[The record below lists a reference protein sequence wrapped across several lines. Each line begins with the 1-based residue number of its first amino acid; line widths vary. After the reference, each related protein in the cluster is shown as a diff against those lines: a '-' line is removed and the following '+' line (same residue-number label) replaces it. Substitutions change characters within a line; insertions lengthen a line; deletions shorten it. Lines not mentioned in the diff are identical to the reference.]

1 MPASRSTAWPLKLLL
16 GCTVALGLFGLLL
29 GGLELGLRL
38 CGYGHSPHFARTE
51 KAADGTVWLRE
62 NRWVTAPFFAPEIIR
77 RPQPFR
83 IPAAKAPG
91 TYRVFVLGSSAA
103 MGDPEASF
111 SLARVLDVLLREAH
125 PEIRFEIVNAGITAI
140 NSTVVRG
147 IAADCAALQPDL
159 FIVYEGNNEVIGPFG
174 PGTVFAPF
182 LGSPAAV
189 RASVAVRRSR
199 TGQLLA
205 ATARSFGRD
214 RAAPADW
221 GGMGMFL
228 RHGIAAG
235 DPRLAATRELFR
247 ENLAAIADSGRSA
260 GATVF
265 LCTVAT
271 NRREF
276 APFLSLH
283 RPALDAAA
291 LARWQSAFDAGL
303 AALGAGNPRAAVE
316 QFRVAA
322 AIDDRH
328 AETAYLLGRALL
340 ETGDAENGRANL
352 QRALDLDAL
361 RFRTDSQ
368 LNAVV
373 RSFAATPGDGL
384 RVIDLARAA
393 DSASPGGVTGD
404 ELLYE
409 HVHLNIRGTYL
420 LARELCGPIEEDL
433 RRRGLVRAE
442 TPAPTWAELPLV
454 RDRLAYTVYEQGLIV
469 RELLARFAKPPF
481 SAQRDNDARLSRY
494 RTMDRTVSLLLQQPE
509 TRADLARRYAA
520 ARAARPDDW
529 VLGRNAGMALVAT
542 GQPAEGLP
550 LLEQAVAAI
559 PDDPDTL
566 FALAQAHRALSEAS
580 KADAVFARL
589 RSLEPRYPGLP
600 VEQGATAGKTD

>member
-1 MPASRSTAWPLKLLL
+1 MPSSRPPAWPLKLLL
-16 GCTVALGLFGLLL
+16 GCTVALALFALLL

-38 CGYGHSPHFARTE
+38 CGYGHSPHFARTA
-51 KAADGTVWLRE
+51 KADDGTIWLRE

-83 IPAAKAPG
+83 IPAAKEPG

-111 SLARVLDVLLREAH
+111 SLARALDVLLRDAH

-159 FIVYEGNNEVIGPFG
+159 FIIYEGNNEVIGPFG
-174 PGTVFAPF
+174 PGTVFTPF
-182 LGSPAAV
+182 LGSPTAV
-189 RASVAVRRSR
+189 RASVALKRSR

-205 ATARSFGRD
+205 ATARYLGRGKSS
-214 RAAPADW
+214 PTDW

-228 RHGIAAG
+228 QHGIAAD
-235 DPRLAATRELFR
+235 DPRLSVTRELFR
-247 ENLAAIADSGRSA
+247 ENLVAIADSGRAA
-260 GATVF
+260 GAAVF

-271 NRREF
+271 NRRDF

-283 RPALDAAA
+283 KSGLDAAS
-291 LARWQSAFDAGL
+291 LARWHAAFDAGL
-303 AALGAGNPRAAVE
+303 AALGTGDRHAAASRFAE
-316 QFRVAA
+316 AA

-328 AETAYLLGRALL
+328 AETAFLLGRAQL
-340 ETGDAENGRANL
+340 ESGDSAQGRTNL

-373 RSFAATPGDGL
+373 RSFAAAPSDGV
-384 RVIDLARAA
+384 RVIDLAGAA
-393 DSASPGGVTGD
+393 DSASPDGVTGD

-433 RRRGLVRAE
+433 RHRGLVRTDTLA
-442 TPAPTWAELPLV
+442 PAWANIATV
-454 RDRLAYTVYEQGLIV
+454 RERLAYTVYEQGLIV
-469 RELLARFAKPPF
+469 RELLSRFSKPPF
-481 SAQRDNDARLSRY
+481 ATQRDNDARLARY
-494 RTMDRTVSLLLQQPE
+494 RTMDRTASLLLQRPE
-509 TRADLARRYAA
+509 SAADLAQRYGNAIA
-520 ARAARPDDW
+520 TRPDDW
-529 VLGRNAGMALVAT
+529 VLRRNAGMAFVAT
-542 GQPAEGLP
+542 GQPARGKP

-566 FALAQAHRALSEAS
+566 FALAQAHLAIGESAKSGE
-580 KADAVFARL
+580 VFAAL
-589 RSLEPRYPGLP
+589 RALEPRYPGLP
-600 VEQGATAGKTD
+600 AE